1 LLFLTCLPAG
11 RLLPP
16 SSSYLCPVKNLALFA
31 SGAGSNAQRIID
43 HFRNSNLAQVVLIV
57 CNKPGAGVLRIAEKE
72 QLPILII
79 EKERFFRGD
88 AYLPELEKSKT
99 DFIILA
105 GFLWKIPQALIN
117 AYTRRIVNIHPAL
130 LPKYGG
136 KGMYG
141 QYVHEAVIQAGE
153 VQSGITIHYVDEH
166 YDHGDVIFQ
175 TACPLLDGDTPQT
188 LSARIHELEHLYYP
202 QVIEDLVKK

>member
-1 LLFLTCLPAG
+1 M
-11 RLLPP
+11 
-16 SSSYLCPVKNLALFA
+16 KNLALFA

-43 HFRNSNLAQVVLIV
+43 HFRDSNLAQVVLIV

-141 QYVHEAVIQAGE
+141 DFVHQAVIAAGE
-153 VQSGITIHYVDEH
+153 KESGITIHLVDEA
-166 YDHGDVIFQ
+166 YDHGKHLFQ
-175 TACPLLDGDTPQT
+175 TTCPILPDDTAAE
-188 LSARIHELEHLYYP
+188 LAGRIHVLEHRHFP
-202 QVIEDLVKK
+202 EVIETYIEQHPNLFKKE